1 MRCNWMQLGGVL
13 FICLFVL
20 KKMII
25 QKLSPEEQLKFEAGV
40 IQVNGKAMNRTALGI
55 IDAFFTLYPKTT
67 FSQLKEAFPDSL
79 NPSGPKQVKSIF
91 QPYTEKEFGV
101 VHSLEEIK
109 TEFARA
115 GLPYDGLFFLE
126 EKEMFQTSDG
136 VTVIVNKL
144 WESKDNSTGQ
154 NDLENLANQAKKFG
168 IVVNK
173 FEARKAFSRGTYS
186 LDIIQNEL
194 FDLISG
200 KTTIVEKEV
209 IKERTVEKKVI
220 PFWVWI
226 LLALALIPLILWLS
240 GMFKEK
246 PIIKEKI
253 IIKNNTIIK
262 TKTVIVKD
270 TVFLK
275 EIENIESKFN
285 TVQFKVGKADLPEDT
300 KYALYDLA
308 KVMEKQPEIKISIQ
322 GHTSKEGLV
331 DFNQKL
337 SEKRAKAVV
346 DFLVSRGVSITRL
359 TFEGKGSSEPIDIN
373 NNEVNRRTEF
383 IIVK

>member
-1 MRCNWMQLGGVL
+1 MKFPSL
-13 FICLFVL
+13 
-20 KKMII
+20 
-25 QKLSPEEQLKFEAGV
+25 PTEEQSKFEAGV

-67 FSQLKEAFPDSL
+67 FSELKEAFPDSL

-101 VHSLEEIK
+101 VHSLNEIK
-109 TEFARA
+109 TEFAKA
-115 GLPYDGLFFLE
+115 NLPYDGLFFLE
-126 EKEMFQTSDG
+126 ETEMFKTSDG
-136 VTVIVNKL
+136 FTVIVNKL
-144 WESKDNSTGQ
+144 WESNDNSTGES
-154 NDLENLANQAKKFG
+154 DLENLANQAKKYG
-168 IVVNK
+168 IIVNK
-173 FEARKAFSRGTYS
+173 FEARTPFKHGSYS
-186 LDIIQNEL
+186 LDILQKDL
-194 FDLISG
+194 FDKISG
-200 KTTIVEKEV
+200 KTTIIEKEGV
-209 IKERTVEKKVI
+209 KEKTVEKKVI

-246 PIIKEKI
+246 PIVKEKI

-285 TVQFKVGKADLPEDT
+285 AVQFKVGKADLPEDA

-308 KVMEKQPEIKISIQ
+308 KVMQKQPEIKISIE

-346 DFLVSRGVSITRL
+346 DFLVSRGIPIARL
-359 TFEGKGSSEPIDIN
+359 SFEGKGSSEPIDIN
-373 NNEVNRRTEF
+373 NNDINRRTEF
-383 IIVK
+383 VINQ